1 MKNTKKQ
8 VRLNTLIRPTDKED
22 AAMTAAALS
31 DPDALP
37 LTDTERAQV
46 RLSGG
51 DFAQHIH
58 KHFAE
63 LDVDELPIPLRR
75 VRQVR

>member
-8 VRLNTLIRPTDKED
+8 VRLNTLIRPTDNED
-22 AAMTAAALS
+22 AAITAAAMS

-37 LTDTERAQV
+37 LADTERGQV

-51 DFAQHIH
+51 DFAQNIH
-58 KHFAE
+58 KHFV
-63 LDVDELPIPLRR
+63 DIGVDELPIPPRR
-75 VRQVR
+75 VRQVC